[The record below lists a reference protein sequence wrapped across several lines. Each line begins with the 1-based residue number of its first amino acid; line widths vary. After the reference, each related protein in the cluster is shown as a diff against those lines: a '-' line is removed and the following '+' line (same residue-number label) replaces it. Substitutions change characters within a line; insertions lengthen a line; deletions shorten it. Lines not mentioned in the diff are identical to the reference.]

1 VSPPMAR
8 ASGPCETESMRVY
21 IPATPADLAS
31 CLTGAWEP
39 RAGFA
44 VTERLLEV
52 SSLDDSDLLDE
63 QARDAAALS
72 SVADLGSPRRV
83 VIVADC
89 DRAQVTPA
97 PQRHPAAVEL
107 SGKVARDELACAFV
121 DEDDA
126 AEDAAAAATG
136 DAAALDRLYERDLLW
151 YDAGE
156 FEGLA

>member
-1 VSPPMAR
+1 
-8 ASGPCETESMRVY
+8 MRVY

-31 CLTGAWEP
+31 CLKGAWEP
-39 RAGFA
+39 SAGFA
-44 VTERLLEV
+44 VTPRLLEV
-52 SSLDDSDLLDE
+52 SSLEDSDLLDE
-63 QARDAAALS
+63 QARDAAALA
-72 SVADLGSPRRV
+72 SVAEFGSTRRV

-89 DRAQVTPA
+89 DRAQITLA

-107 SGKVARDELACAFV
+107 AGRVSRDEIACAFV

-126 AEDAAAAATG
+126 ADDAAAAAKG